1 MSEFL
6 RKHVRWVGPVVLMLI
21 GLLVMVAAAGCGPAP
36 TPITPVPPTPTQYA
50 PPVVQP
56 TPTTPPK
63 PTPVPLSFPLPA
75 PAKTG
80 DGFVK
85 ADDSNCRTCHTDEAK
100 LRELAKEPEK
110 GPSLSEG
117 EG

>member
-6 RKHVRWVGPVVLMLI
+6 RKHARWAGPAALVLI
-21 GLLVMVAAAGCGPAP
+21 GLLVMATAAGCGPAP

-50 PPVVQP
+50 PLAVQP

-75 PAKTG
+75 PATTG